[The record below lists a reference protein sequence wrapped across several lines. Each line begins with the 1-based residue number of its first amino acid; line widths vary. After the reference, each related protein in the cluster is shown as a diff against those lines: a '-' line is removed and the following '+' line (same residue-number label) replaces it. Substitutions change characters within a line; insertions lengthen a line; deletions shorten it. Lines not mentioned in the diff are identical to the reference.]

1 MACKHSGDCIR
12 LGWVNQSYQRFLHK
26 RINTECTEKSKED
39 ANSESSEN
47 LERKRGYNGRLY

>member
-12 LGWVNQSYQRFLHK
+12 LDWVNQSILHK

-47 LERKRGYNGRLY
+47 LEGKRGYNGRLY